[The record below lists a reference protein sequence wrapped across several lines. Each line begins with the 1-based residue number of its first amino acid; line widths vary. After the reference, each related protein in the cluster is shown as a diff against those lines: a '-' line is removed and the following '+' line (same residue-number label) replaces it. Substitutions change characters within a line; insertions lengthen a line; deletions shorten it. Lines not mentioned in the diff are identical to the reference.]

1 MEFVQKSPAIQDLES
16 YLSAIRNGTCHT
28 VPHKVID
35 DVFDAFGIIVKEN
48 DRWSGRN
55 SWTTKACDQILV
67 VQYYSR
73 KQYHYNRGLTKTNTT

>member
-1 MEFVQKSPAIQDLES
+1 MEFFQKSPAIQDLES

-48 DRWSGRN
+48 DR
-55 SWTTKACDQILV
+55 
-67 VQYYSR
+67 
-73 KQYHYNRGLTKTNTT
+73 